1 MMRNPNHDPHLH
13 IYSKVCRMG
22 RSKYTTIPAEL
33 ARDDDVSVHDRFEWL
48 KTATGYELIV
58 IPPGTP
64 AREGTPCP
72 G

>member
-1 MMRNPNHDPHLH
+1 MSKYNSHSLH

-33 ARDDDVSVHDRFEWL
+33 ARDDDVSVHDRLEWL

-58 IPPGTP
+58 ISP
-64 AREGTPCP
+64 ARATEAA
-72 G
+72 